1 VWWTARSCGGVLGRP
16 IWSRV
21 PRLLCKC
28 FLGSA
33 FCLSSALSGQYRH
46 IANPGRPKG
55 GGGGY
60 ARRVRTA
67 RMSQKAAAPD
77 VPARLEYITLCVG
90 SRTKLASTSGYPVP
104 GPARL
109 ERGETEDLGDEL
121 LQQFCGGA
129 QAAVTVRSRTAR
141 DGPRAVCCNRVLFLE
156 KGRASK

>member
-33 FCLSSALSGQYRH
+33 FCLSSALSGRYRH
-46 IANPGRPKG
+46 RQSRPRG
-55 GGGGY
+55 VLCRS

-67 RMSQKAAAPD
+67 RMSQKAAAPG
-77 VPARLEYITLCVG
+77 VPARPEYITLCVG
-90 SRTKLASTSGYPVP
+90 SRTRLASTSGYSVP

-109 ERGETEDLGDEL
+109 KRGETEDLGDEL

-141 DGPRAVCCNRVLFLE
+141 DGPRAVGCNRVLFLE